1 MKKLLVIFFFFVA
14 CTGNYHQKDVG
25 ALSILEYPDNKEL
38 NKWIEIDSQYAKVYQ
53 VRRYF
58 ENFVKKDFFEEEEN
72 KIEFGKLTWSDM
84 SKYQKDYVKLLNKY
98 QKNYKD
104 SKELTR
110 FVDSLIMIDYPVIND
125 FVNKI
130 FKLESVS
137 YTHLTLPTILLV

>member
-14 CTGNYHQKDVG
+14 CTGNYHPKDVG
-25 ALSILEYPDNKEL
+25 ALSILEYPDNKDL

-72 KIEFGKLTWSDM
+72 KIEFAKLTWSDM
-84 SKYQKDYVKLLNKY
+84 SEYQKDYAELLNKY

-130 FKLESVS
+130 FKLE
-137 YTHLTLPTILLV
+137 Y

>member
-14 CTGNYHQKDVG
+14 CTGNYHPKDVG
-25 ALSILEYPDNKEL
+25 TLSILEYPDNKEL

-72 KIEFGKLTWSDM
+72 KIEFAKLTWSDM
-84 SKYQKDYVKLLNKY
+84 SEYQKDYAELLNKY

-130 FKLESVS
+130 FKLG
-137 YTHLTLPTILLV
+137 Y

>member
-14 CTGNYHQKDVG
+14 CTGNYHPKDVG
-25 ALSILEYPDNKEL
+25 TLSILEYPDNKEL

-84 SKYQKDYVKLLNKY
+84 SEYQKEYAELLNKY

-110 FVDSLIMIDYPVIND
+110 FVDSLIMIDYPFIND

-130 FKLESVS
+130 FKLG
-137 YTHLTLPTILLV
+137 Y

>member
-1 MKKLLVIFFFFVA
+1 MKKLFVIFFFFVA
-14 CTGNYHQKDVG
+14 CTGNYHPKDVG

-72 KIEFGKLTWSDM
+72 KIEFGKLTWFDM
-84 SKYQKDYVKLLNKY
+84 SEYQKDYAELLNKY

-130 FKLESVS
+130 FKLE
-137 YTHLTLPTILLV
+137 Y

>member
-14 CTGNYHQKDVG
+14 CTGNYHPKDVG

-72 KIEFGKLTWSDM
+72 KIEFAKLTWSDM
-84 SKYQKDYVKLLNKY
+84 SEYQKEYAELLNKY

-130 FKLESVS
+130 FKLE
-137 YTHLTLPTILLV
+137 Y

>member
-14 CTGNYHQKDVG
+14 CTGNYHPKDVG
-25 ALSILEYPDNKEL
+25 TLSILEYPDNKEL

-84 SKYQKDYVKLLNKY
+84 SEYQKEYAELLNKY

-125 FVNKI
+125 FVNKV
-130 FKLESVS
+130 FKLE
-137 YTHLTLPTILLV
+137 Y

>member
-14 CTGNYHQKDVG
+14 CTGNYHPKDVG

-72 KIEFGKLTWSDM
+72 KIEFGKLTWFDM
-84 SKYQKDYVKLLNKY
+84 SEYQKDYAELLNKY
-98 QKNYKD
+98 QKNYKE

-130 FKLESVS
+130 FKLE
-137 YTHLTLPTILLV
+137 Y

>member
-14 CTGNYHQKDVG
+14 CTGNYHPKDVG
-25 ALSILEYPDNKEL
+25 SLSILEYPDNKEL

-84 SKYQKDYVKLLNKY
+84 SKYQKDYAKLLNKY

-130 FKLESVS
+130 FKLE
-137 YTHLTLPTILLV
+137 Y

>member
-14 CTGNYHQKDVG
+14 CTGNYHPKDVG

-84 SKYQKDYVKLLNKY
+84 SEYQKEYAELLNKY

-130 FKLESVS
+130 FKLG
-137 YTHLTLPTILLV
+137 Y

>member
-14 CTGNYHQKDVG
+14 CTGNYHPKDVG

-53 VRRYF
+53 VIRYF

-84 SKYQKDYVKLLNKY
+84 SEYQKEYAELLNKY

-130 FKLESVS
+130 FKLE
-137 YTHLTLPTILLV
+137 Y

>member
-14 CTGNYHQKDVG
+14 CTGNYHPKDVG

-84 SKYQKDYVKLLNKY
+84 SEYQKDYAELLNKY

-130 FKLESVS
+130 FKLG
-137 YTHLTLPTILLV
+137 Y

>member
-1 MKKLLVIFFFFVA
+1 MKKLLVIFFFFLA
-14 CTGNYHQKDVG
+14 CTGNYHPKDVG

-84 SKYQKDYVKLLNKY
+84 SEYQKDYAELLNKY

-125 FVNKI
+125 FVNKV
-130 FKLESVS
+130 FKLE
-137 YTHLTLPTILLV
+137 Y

>member
-14 CTGNYHQKDVG
+14 CTGNYHPKDVG

-84 SKYQKDYVKLLNKY
+84 SKYQKDYAKLLNKY

-104 SKELTR
+104 NKELTR
-110 FVDSLIMIDYPVIND
+110 FVDSVIMIEYPIIDD

-130 FKLESVS
+130 FKLG
-137 YTHLTLPTILLV
+137 YD

>member
-14 CTGNYHQKDVG
+14 CKGNYHPKDVG

-84 SKYQKDYVKLLNKY
+84 SKYQKDYAKLLNKY

-130 FKLESVS
+130 FKLE
-137 YTHLTLPTILLV
+137 Y

>member
-14 CTGNYHQKDVG
+14 CTGNYHPKDVG

-84 SKYQKDYVKLLNKY
+84 SEYQKDYAELLNKY
-98 QKNYKD
+98 QKNYKE

-130 FKLESVS
+130 FKLE
-137 YTHLTLPTILLV
+137 Y

>member
-1 MKKLLVIFFFFVA
+1 MKKLLVIFYFFTA
-14 CTGNYHQKDVG
+14 CTGNYHPKDVG

-72 KIEFGKLTWSDM
+72 KIEFGKLTWFDM
-84 SKYQKDYVKLLNKY
+84 SEYQKDYAELLNKY

-110 FVDSLIMIDYPVIND
+110 FVDSLIMINYPVIND

-130 FKLESVS
+130 FKLE
-137 YTHLTLPTILLV
+137 Y

>member
-1 MKKLLVIFFFFVA
+1 MKKHLVIFFFFVA
-14 CTGNYHQKDVG
+14 CTGNYHPKDVG
-25 ALSILEYPDNKEL
+25 TLSILEYPDNKEL

-84 SKYQKDYVKLLNKY
+84 SEYQKDYAELLNKY

-130 FKLESVS
+130 FKLE
-137 YTHLTLPTILLV
+137 Y

>member
-14 CTGNYHQKDVG
+14 CTGNYHPKDVG

-84 SKYQKDYVKLLNKY
+84 SKYQKDYAKLLNKY

-110 FVDSLIMIDYPVIND
+110 FVDSLIMINYPVIND

-130 FKLESVS
+130 FKLE
-137 YTHLTLPTILLV
+137 Y

>member
-14 CTGNYHQKDVG
+14 CTGNYHPKDVG
-25 ALSILEYPDNKEL
+25 TLSILEYPDNKEL

-72 KIEFGKLTWSDM
+72 KIEFGKLTWFDM
-84 SKYQKDYVKLLNKY
+84 SEYQKDYAELLNKY

-125 FVNKI
+125 FVNKV
-130 FKLESVS
+130 FKLE
-137 YTHLTLPTILLV
+137 Y

>member
-14 CTGNYHQKDVG
+14 CTGNYHPKDVG
-25 ALSILEYPDNKEL
+25 ALSILEYPDNKVL

-84 SKYQKDYVKLLNKY
+84 SEYQKDYAELLNKY

-130 FKLESVS
+130 FKLE
-137 YTHLTLPTILLV
+137 Y

>member
-14 CTGNYHQKDVG
+14 CTGNYHPKDVG

-53 VRRYF
+53 VIRYF

-84 SKYQKDYVKLLNKY
+84 SKYQKDYAKLLNKY

-125 FVNKI
+125 FVNKV
-130 FKLESVS
+130 FKLE
-137 YTHLTLPTILLV
+137 Y

>member
-1 MKKLLVIFFFFVA
+1 MKKLLVIFFLFVA
-14 CTGNYHQKDVG
+14 CTVNYHPKDVG

-72 KIEFGKLTWSDM
+72 KIEFGKLTWFDM
-84 SKYQKDYVKLLNKY
+84 SEYQKDYAELLNKY

-130 FKLESVS
+130 FKLE
-137 YTHLTLPTILLV
+137 Y

>member
-14 CTGNYHQKDVG
+14 CTGNYHPKDVG

-84 SKYQKDYVKLLNKY
+84 SEYQKDYAELLNKY
-98 QKNYKD
+98 QKNNKD

-130 FKLESVS
+130 FKLE
-137 YTHLTLPTILLV
+137 Y

>member
-1 MKKLLVIFFFFVA
+1 MKKLLVIFFFFLA
-14 CTGNYHQKDVG
+14 CTGNYHPKDVG

-84 SKYQKDYVKLLNKY
+84 SKYQKDYAELLNKY

-130 FKLESVS
+130 FKLE
-137 YTHLTLPTILLV
+137 Y